1 VEEIQVIRLVRA
13 LRATP
18 LAALGLFAAVACGA
32 EALDAKRTAEVA
44 AVVQEWLH
52 TTGAP
57 SVSVAIAEH
66 GRPVYAQAF
75 GAAKLST
82 PPVPATVQSR
92 YAVDSV
98 SKEFTAAALLILQQ
112 RHQLSLDDRLE
123 KWFPELNEARAV
135 TLRQLLNHTSGIRDY
150 WPQDFVTPE
159 MSHPVEIA
167 ALIREWAARP
177 LDFEPGTDWQY
188 SNTNY
193 VLAGVV
199 AERVA
204 GKPLLQFL
212 QDAVFAP
219 LRMAHVVS
227 RDAVDT
233 AGYTRFGLG
242 PILPAPAEGHGWL
255 FGAAELAMP
264 ASDLIAWDLSLMNR
278 SLLDPKSYDAL
289 FDPVVLK
296 NGTSKP
302 YALGL
307 AVERIDGRLRVSH
320 GGAGSGFLAE
330 NSLWP
335 EEKIAIAV
343 FTNNDWAS
351 PAELRERLS
360 FIMLPANKPQAR
372 AAAMFRNMQSGTVD
386 RSQFSG
392 VGNFGLSDA
401 ALRDLHASLGSLG
414 PARLIAL
421 EHESQRG
428 GLTTRIWKI
437 LCADARLQAVERS
450 QPDGLFDEFMVTLRQ
465 D

>member
-1 VEEIQVIRLVRA
+1 VSLV
-13 LRATP
+13 TCGFC
-18 LAALGLFAAVACGA
+18 AAHARCA
-32 EALDAKRTAEVA
+32 ESLDAQRAAEIG

-52 TTGAP
+52 ATGAP

-66 GRPVYAQAF
+66 GRLVYAQAF
-75 GAAKLST
+75 GAAKLSAA
-82 PPVPATVQSR
+82 PVPATTQSQ

-123 KWFPELNEARAV
+123 KWFPELQEARAV

-159 MSHPVEIA
+159 MSHPVEIS
-167 ALIREWAARP
+167 ALIQEWAARP

-193 VLAGVV
+193 VLAGAV

-204 GKPLLQFL
+204 GRPLIPFLNDTVFEPLQMP
-212 QDAVFAP
+212 D
-219 LRMAHVVS
+219 VVT

-242 PILPAPAEGHGWL
+242 AIVPAPKEGHGWL

-264 ASDLIAWDLSLMNR
+264 PSDLIAWDLSLMNR
-278 SLLDPKSYDAL
+278 SLLDSKSYDAL

-320 GGAGSGFLAE
+320 SGAGSGFLAE

-335 EEKIAIAV
+335 EEKLAIAV

-351 PAELRERLS
+351 PAALRERLGY
-360 FIMLPANKPQAR
+360 IMLPPSKPQAR
-372 AAAMFRNMQSGTVD
+372 AAAMFRNMQLGTVD
-386 RSQFSG
+386 RSQFTA

-401 ALRDLHASLGSLG
+401 ALRDLHLSLGPLG

-428 GLTTRIWKI
+428 GLNTRIWKI
-437 LCADARLQAVERS
+437 LCAESRLQVVERS
-450 QPDGLFDEFMVTLRQ
+450 HPDGLFDEFMVVARQ

>member
-1 VEEIQVIRLVRA
+1 MRA
-13 LRATP
+13 PVAWA
-18 LAALGLFAAVACGA
+18 LAAFALCAGFARGA
-32 EALDAKRTAEVA
+32 ASLDAKRAAEIDAVA
-44 AVVQEWLH
+44 QEWLR

-66 GRPVYAQAF
+66 GELVYAHAF
-75 GAAKLST
+75 GAAKLGAV
-82 PPVPATVQSR
+82 PEPATSASK
-92 YAVDSV
+92 YPVDSV

-123 KWFPELNEARAV
+123 KWFPELKEAKDV
-135 TLRQLLNHTSGIRDY
+135 SLRQLLNHTSGIRDY

-159 MSHPVEIA
+159 MSHPVEVG

-193 VLAGVV
+193 VLAGAVV
-199 AERVA
+199 ERVA
-204 GKPLLQFL
+204 GKPLLEFL
-212 QDAVFAP
+212 KDTVFLP
-219 LRMAHVVS
+219 LRMQNVVP
-227 RDAVDT
+227 REAVDT

-242 PILPAPAEGHGWL
+242 ATVAAPLEAQGWL
-255 FGAAELAMP
+255 FGAAGLAMP
-264 ASDLIAWDLSLMNR
+264 AADLIAWDLSLMNR
-278 SLLDPKSYDAL
+278 SLLDSKSYDAL

-296 NGTSKP
+296 NGTLKP

-307 AVERIDGRLRVSH
+307 AVERIDGRLQISH

-335 EEKIAIAV
+335 EQKIAIAV

-351 PAELRERLS
+351 PSELRERLD
-360 FIMLPANKPQAR
+360 FIMLPPSKPQAR
-372 AAAMFRNMQSGTVD
+372 AAALFRSMQQGTVD
-386 RSQFSG
+386 RSQFSA

-401 ALRDLHASLGSLG
+401 ALKDLHSSLGGLG

-421 EHESQRG
+421 ERESQRG

-450 QPDGLFDEFMVTLRQ
+450 RPDGQFDEFMVTLRQ